1 MRFNYSLNARY
12 DDGSH
17 LSAHEIT
24 GMLIGTIFAGHH
36 TTAGTAAWTL
46 LELARRPEQLE
57 LVLNELDAH
66 FGADGEV
73 TFQSLREIP
82 VLENVIKEVLRL
94 HPPLIFLIRKVMQD
108 FHFKDYTVKAGKYVC
123 ASPRV
128 SHRIA
133 DVFPDPEKFDP
144 DRYSEARQEDAKP
157 FSWIAFGGGKHK
169 CSGNAFAMLQL
180 KAIFSILLR
189 RYTFELID
197 DKDTYQDDFT
207 QMVVQPVS
215 PCRVRYIKRTDIK
228 EAAAESTTNI
238 VQESTQTG
246 PGFQIKIDRELCQG
260 HATCMT
266 EAPELFQVDDAGNVT
281 VLQENPPLD
290 LLKKAQQAE
299 KYCPTKAIKI
309 ELK

>member
-1 MRFNYSLNARY
+1 
-12 DDGSH
+12 
-17 LSAHEIT
+17 
-24 GMLIGTIFAGHH
+24 
-36 TTAGTAAWTL
+36 
-46 LELARRPEQLE
+46 
-57 LVLNELDAH
+57 
-66 FGADGEV
+66 
-73 TFQSLREIP
+73 
-82 VLENVIKEVLRL
+82 
-94 HPPLIFLIRKVMQD
+94 MQD
-108 FHFKDYTVKAGKYVC
+108 FHFKDYTVKAGKFVC

-128 SHRIA
+128 SHRIS

-189 RYTFELID
+189 RYTFELIG

-215 PCRVRYIKRTDIK
+215 PCPVRYIKRKDIK
-228 EAAAESTTNI
+228 ESAAELAEYNA
-238 VQESTQTG
+238 QENTQAGTG
-246 PGFQIKIDRELCQG
+246 FHIEIDRELCQG

-266 EAPELFQVDDAGNVT
+266 EAPELFYVDDAGNVT
-281 VLQENPPLD
+281 VLQEHPILD
-290 LLKKAQQAE
+290 LLEKAQQVE

-309 ELK
+309 KLNKSS

>member
-1 MRFNYSLNARY
+1 
-12 DDGSH
+12 
-17 LSAHEIT
+17 
-24 GMLIGTIFAGHH
+24 
-36 TTAGTAAWTL
+36 
-46 LELARRPEQLE
+46 
-57 LVLNELDAH
+57 
-66 FGADGEV
+66 
-73 TFQSLREIP
+73 
-82 VLENVIKEVLRL
+82 
-94 HPPLIFLIRKVMQD
+94 MQD
-108 FHFKDYTVKAGKYVC
+108 FQFKGYTVRSGNYVC

-133 DVFPDPEKFDP
+133 DIFPDPEKFDP
-144 DRYSEARQEDAKP
+144 ERYSDARQEDAKP

-207 QMVVQPVS
+207 QMVVQPAS

-228 EAAAESTTNI
+228 ETADESTINI
-238 VQESTQTG
+238 ARESVQTG
-246 PGFQIKIDRELCQG
+246 PCFQITIDRELCQG

-281 VLQENPPLD
+281 ILQENPPLD
-290 LLKKAQQAE
+290 LLEKARQAE
-299 KYCPTKAIKI
+299 KYCPTKAITVRMKG
-309 ELK
+309 